1 MANQALRKTARD
13 ILESGTESGIRYVE
27 EETMTSIKWI
37 RLPVGI
43 AVALVLLAS
52 VSFAQQ
58 GAKAQAG
65 RAYDPMN
72 VETIT
77 GEVIGVEKIPS
88 HGGKGY
94 GVHLSVKTEKETI
107 VVEVGPGW
115 YVEKQPVKIEVKD
128 ILEIRGSRFASQ
140 GKPAMIAA
148 EIRKG
153 DRILKLRDQ
162 NGIPAWSGGG
172 PRPSK

>member
-1 MANQALRKTARD
+1 MRA
-13 ILESGTESGIRYVE
+13 SGTDSEIRNDE
-27 EETMTSIKWI
+27 EENMNSSRWN
-37 RLPVGI
+37 RLPVG
-43 AVALVLLAS
+43 VALVLVLLAS
-52 VSFAQQ
+52 ASFAQQ

-65 RAYDPMN
+65 RAYDPKN

-77 GEVIGVEKIPS
+77 GEVVGVEKIASP
-88 HGGKGY
+88 GGKGY
-94 GVHLSVKTEKETI
+94 GVHLSVKTEKET
-107 VVEVGPGW
+107 VAVEVGPGW
-115 YVEKQPVKIEVKD
+115 YVEKQPLKIEVKD

-153 DRILKLRDQ
+153 DRILKLRDE

-172 PRPSK
+172 RRQAN

>member
-1 MANQALRKTARD
+1 MAIQALRTTAPGTR
-13 ILESGTESGIRYVE
+13 ESGTDSEIRNDE
-27 EETMTSIKWI
+27 EENMNSSRWN

-52 VSFAQQ
+52 VSSAQQ
-58 GAKAQAG
+58 GAKAKGG
-65 RAYDPMN
+65 RAYDANN

-77 GEVIGVEKIPS
+77 GEVVGLEKIPS
-88 HGGKGY
+88 PGGKGY
-94 GVHLSVKTEKETI
+94 GVHLSVKTEKETLA
-107 VVEVGPGW
+107 VEVGPGW

-128 ILEIRGSRFASQ
+128 ILEIRGSRVASH
-140 GKPAMIAA
+140 GKPAIVAA

-153 DRILKLRDQ
+153 DQILKLRDE

-172 PRPSK
+172 RLQAN